1 MQRKDRMR
9 SGLADALDLTGICL
23 EAGLSVEQAM
33 LRVSNDLGLA
43 HPDLAREFYLVSR
56 EVHRGMMLD
65 EAFCCLSE
73 RTGARDLQVVT
84 QSYLLSFVRSLRGYS
99 ESLRMEKRRRAK
111 RAPRWALALVV
122 FVLPSIVFV
131 ILGPG
136 MIQSYRALMTR

>member
-1 MQRKDRMR
+1 
-9 SGLADALDLTGICL
+9 
-23 EAGLSVEQAM
+23 
-33 LRVSNDLGLA
+33 
-43 HPDLAREFYLVSR
+43 
-56 EVHRGMMLD
+56 MMWD

-84 QSYLLSFVRSLRGYS
+84 QSNLLSLVRSLRGYS

-122 FVLPSIVFV
+122 FVLPSIGFV